1 MATTIAIAGRQDGA
15 GRPGHSSGKPQHGG
29 ARSANG
35 RTGRSAFT
43 LVEVIL
49 VVILMGVLAAVAI
62 PRFAGSALWG
72 PEGEGSVRS
81 VVATFHLARR
91 MAIDQAATRP
101 NGFYVVCSGATYSIY
116 SPDTGA
122 VEGETKTLFD
132 GWTFQKGYTLKF
144 SSLGAETGLATA
156 DTVNIVGHG
165 TTWLISVSGPTGSVK
180 YVKGI

>member
-1 MATTIAIAGRQDGA
+1 MATTIAIAGRSRRAGSA
-15 GRPGHSSGKPQHGG
+15 GRPGHSSRKPRHGG
-29 ARSANG
+29 G
-35 RTGRSAFT
+35 RLGDRSAFT

-72 PEGEGSVRS
+72 LEGEGSVRS
-81 VVATFHLARR
+81 VVATLHLARR
-91 MAIDQAATRP
+91 MAIDRAATRP
-101 NGFYVVCSGATYSIY
+101 NGFYVVCSGASYYIY

-132 GWTFQKGYTLKF
+132 GWTFAKGYKLGF
-144 SSLGAETGLATA
+144 NSLGAETGLAGT

-180 YVKGI
+180 YVKGT